1 MAKKKAA
8 LGKGLG
14 ALLSDPAT
22 DVTSKGS
29 PSETA
34 DKVVGA
40 ISELEIVTIEPN
52 PFNPRKEF
60 EEEAL
65 HELSESIKNH
75 GVIQPITV
83 RKLGYDRYQI
93 ISGERRFRASKK
105 AGLSKIPAYIRVSD
119 DQTLIEMALVENI
132 QREDLNAMEI
142 AYTYQQ
148 LLEECKISQEKLS
161 ERVAKKRSTVT
172 NYLRLL
178 KLPATVQ
185 KALRKELISMG
196 HARALLALDT
206 VEQQEA
212 LLEQILTDN
221 LSVRHT
227 EQLIKELKEGK
238 SIEPKTPGKKEV
250 LSLEQVKIKEDLNQL
265 FGVKVDL
272 QSNEKGKGKIA
283 IHFKS
288 DKELQ
293 KILDLLDL

>member
-1 MAKKKAA
+1 MTKKKAA
-8 LGKGLG
+8 LGRGLG
-14 ALLSDPAT
+14 ALLSDPST

-40 ISELEIVTIEPN
+40 ISHLEIATIEPN
-52 PFNPRKEF
+52 PFNPRKDF

-65 HELSESIKNH
+65 AELSESIKIH

-105 AGLSKIPAYIRVSD
+105 AGLSEIPAYIRISD

-132 QREDLNAMEI
+132 QREDLNAMEV

-196 HARALLALDT
+196 HARALLAIDD

-212 LLEQILTDN
+212 VLEMILTEN
-221 LSVRHT
+221 LSVRQT
-227 EQLIKELKEGK
+227 EQWIKEYKAGDEPTKEDK
-238 SIEPKTPGKKEV
+238 KEKEV
-250 LSLEQVKIKEDLNQL
+250 LSLEQVKIKEDLNKL
-265 FGVKVDL
+265 FGVKVDM
-272 QSNEKGKGKIA
+272 QANAKGKGKIA